1 MGLSNKPTIEYTKK
15 RKKKEKK
22 RKKTGWCTEKKL
34 KTKNLFHLY
43 FLAYVIFMAQTAVI
57 LKPCSASLATPAC
70 VSLSN
75 STNDMSCFPGTR
87 RTSLKPGNLE
97 KRKKFLFIFIKIT
110 TKWFSESSVG
120 VWKTTCFNKIIY
132 YIKLTDSVQFLYYWF
147 YCTYKWT
154 WPFIELDHSIR
165 ENSLVEEHGQHHLVG
180 FLRQVT

>member
-1 MGLSNKPTIEYTKK
+1 MLFYKISFRPWVYPTNLQLNTQKK

-110 TKWFSESSVG
+110 TKMIFWKFSWS
-120 VWKTTCFNKIIY
+120 
-132 YIKLTDSVQFLYYWF
+132 L
-147 YCTYKWT
+147 
-154 WPFIELDHSIR
+154 
-165 ENSLVEEHGQHHLVG
+165 ENNML
-180 FLRQVT
+180 